1 MEVVRTFNST
11 EEYINFINQS
21 KVDEM
26 YKEAIDNAIDNQVT
40 KEMLLEAIT
49 KVADTEAELS
59 ILEDLFI
66 QGKVDKKEV
75 TQAKR
80 RNTQAR
86 NEVENLYKE
95 MGCKS

>member
-21 KVDEM
+21 KIDEI
-26 YKEAIDNAIDNQVT
+26 YKEAVDNQVT

-80 RNTQAR
+80 RNTQSR

>member
-21 KVDEM
+21 KIDEI
-26 YKEAIDNAIDNQVT
+26 YKEAVDTAVDNQVT

>member
-26 YKEAIDNAIDNQVT
+26 YKEAIDNAVDNQVT
-40 KEMLLEAIT
+40 KEMLLEAII

>member
-21 KVDEM
+21 KIDEM
-26 YKEAIDNAIDNQVT
+26 YKEAVDTAIDNQVT
-40 KEMLLEAIT
+40 EEMLLEAIT